1 MTNTLPKVVL
11 PAEFHVRLDVYW
23 QSIAMYAVTLIAYIM
38 IKSAWDSTLQQGLV
52 NVVLTDPVVVL
63 LGFFVLASVVALIIN
78 VLAKRSV
85 IVSEDSITY
94 ISRFHE
100 RSFKLDEIE
109 RIVVG
114 GDRRARVRGVLAVVR
129 VYIRGR
135 RRPLRVRPGLYDN
148 EAHLL
153 SAILSLRHHHGAKN

>member
-1 MTNTLPKVVL
+1 MTNTLPKVAL
-11 PAEFHVRLDVYW
+11 PAEFHVRIEVYW

-38 IKSAWDSTLQQGLV
+38 IKAAWDSTLQQGLV

-63 LGFFVLASVVALIIN
+63 LGSFVVASVIALIVNIT
-78 VLAKRSV
+78 ARRSV
-85 IVSEDSITY
+85 IIAEDSITY

-100 RSFKLDEIE
+100 RSFHLDEIE

-129 VYIRGR
+129 VHIRGR

-148 EAHLL
+148 EAQLL
-153 SAILSLRHHHGAKN
+153 SALLSLRHHAGKG